1 MRRLVYVLGYPG
13 SGKSTLFTGVTDR
26 HTPHKE
32 VVLRSEEA
40 TVRGEQRM
48 RHLRGVLLG
57 SDGVTLGRVGGTFPG
72 VDGMQRDTQ
81 AMARDWLADGAPL
94 PRMRQDAWILLE
106 GSLLAHPKFM
116 SVANEHTDLALLVV
130 TARDSE
136 ARARARADSI
146 GSEYQKDNWRK
157 GKLTQM
163 DNIINWSIDQGITTL
178 EVSNDIPG
186 QTEDLVDIL
195 EGLLYNA

>member
-26 HTPHKE
+26 HAPHEE
-32 VVLRSEEA
+32 VILRSEES
-40 TVRGEQRM
+40 TVRGEKRM

-94 PRMRQDAWILLE
+94 PHTRHDAWILLE

-130 TARDSE
+130 TASDSE

-195 EGLLYNA
+195 EGLLYND